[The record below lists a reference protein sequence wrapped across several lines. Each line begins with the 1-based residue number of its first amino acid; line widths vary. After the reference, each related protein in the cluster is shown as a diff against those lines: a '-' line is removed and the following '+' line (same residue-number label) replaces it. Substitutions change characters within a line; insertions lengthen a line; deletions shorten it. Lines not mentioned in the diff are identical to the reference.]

1 MLTGG
6 QVADTSM
13 LPDTIDEI
21 RVAGAT
27 GRPRTRPDRVIADK
41 GYPSKKNW
49 AWLRERR
56 IARTIPERADQI
68 AHRRKKPGRPIG
80 FGDTQRTRY
89 KGRNVVE
96 RCFNRFK
103 QWRGIA
109 ARTDKT
115 ARNFHAGLSLAATL
129 QWV

>member
-13 LPDTIDEI
+13 LADTIDEI

-27 GRPRTRPDRVIADK
+27 GRPRAGPDRVIADK
-41 GYPSKKNW
+41 GYPSKRNR
-49 AWLRERR
+49 AWLRERG
-56 IARTIPERADQI
+56 IAATIPERDDQI
-68 AHRRKKPGRPIG
+68 AHRRKRPGRPID
-80 FGDTQRTRY
+80 FGAVQRTRY
-89 KGRNVVE
+89 RGRNVVE